1 MKSRNTLQG
10 FTLIELLIVTAIIG
24 LLSAIALPAYQNN
37 ITRTQVSESL
47 ALAMGMKSQVSTY
60 GHEHNAW
67 PTLAHTTA
75 SGSAGQLN
83 ATIIGKYS
91 SVNPTINGT
100 YPTGTLTITITT
112 GRASGSTLA
121 LATVDG
127 GKTWACGKANNNNAD
142 SASATTVD
150 TKYLPA
156 ACKP

>member
-1 MKSRNTLQG
+1 MKSRNIQQG
-10 FTLIELLIVTAIIG
+10 FTIIELLIVTAIIG

-37 ITRTQVSESL
+37 VTRAQVAESL

-67 PTLAHTTA
+67 PTLSHTTA
-75 SGSAGQLN
+75 SGSTGQL
-83 ATIIGKYS
+83 TVTLIGKYS
-91 SVNPTINGT
+91 SVTPIINGT
-100 YPTGTLTITITT
+100 YPTGTLTVTITA

-127 GKTWACGKANNNNAD
+127 GKTWACGEAD
-142 SASATTVD
+142 AYSAAASTID
-150 TKYLPA
+150 TQYLPI